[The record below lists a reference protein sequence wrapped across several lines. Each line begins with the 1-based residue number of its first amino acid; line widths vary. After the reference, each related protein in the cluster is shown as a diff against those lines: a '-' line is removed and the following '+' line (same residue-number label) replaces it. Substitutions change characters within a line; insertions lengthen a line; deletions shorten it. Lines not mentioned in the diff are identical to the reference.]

1 MADDLDSLLKIS
13 LDELRM
19 QMLGAQ
25 VAFGFQFQS
34 LFQDRFDV
42 SARSMQTAALTGL
55 SFSVLTLGLLI
66 AGPAVHR
73 IADGGQACERTVR
86 LIGTFANLAL
96 LTFAIVVAAAV

>member
-1 MADDLDSLLKIS
+1 MQADLDALLKIS

-42 SARSMQTAALTGL
+42 SDPAGSRPLCSFRS
-55 SFSVLTLGLLI
+55 
-66 AGPAVHR
+66 
-73 IADGGQACERTVR
+73 
-86 LIGTFANLAL
+86 
-96 LTFAIVVAAAV
+96 

>member
-1 MADDLDSLLKIS
+1 MQGDLNSLLKIS

-42 SARSMQTAALTGL
+42 SDPARRAVALAGL
-55 SFSVLTLGLLI
+55 TLMVITLGLLI
-66 AGPAVHR
+66 AAPAVHR
-73 IADGGQACERTVR
+73 IADFGAATQRTGSPQPYSFR
-86 LIGTFANLAL
+86 S
-96 LTFAIVVAAAV
+96 